1 MRTSLLEVNSAEH
14 CQHDKI
20 PRDIER
26 ASEKRFRFWTDGVFD
41 VELVF
46 DANCKVLPHE
56 EVTCSAVAFPP
67 HFLLLHATSAQTN
80 DDGLQGPMCPVLFPY
95 RSHWSDG
102 KLSGSTLNVRLPPLL
117 LSIEEAN
124 AARKGGVGIVSSM
137 IACNASLE

>member
-1 MRTSLLEVNSAEH
+1 MRISLLEVSSAEH

-56 EVTCSAVAFPP
+56 EVTCSAVDFPRSSFFYMP
-67 HFLLLHATSAQTN
+67 LQHKQMMMGYKDQCVQSSFPTVVIGVMANSRDRLSTSDYSLLL
-80 DDGLQGPMCPVLFPY
+80 L
-95 RSHWSDG
+95 
-102 KLSGSTLNVRLPPLL
+102 
-117 LSIEEAN
+117 IEEVPQGK
-124 AARKGGVGIVSSM
+124 AALGLSRR
-137 IACNASLE
+137 